1 MTVRSMCR
9 YALFPYMNTY
19 TVVQR
24 NACVVI
30 FGVDPNQQK
39 HANIVY
45 MFMFNTNFVHKFDSR
60 KFEMENCLKCRRF
73 DLTIF

>member
-1 MTVRSMCR
+1 MCR

-30 FGVDPNQQK
+30 FGVDPNQQTK
-39 HANIVY
+39 HAKYVIILLY
-45 MFMFNTNFVHKFDSR
+45 MFMFNTNSLHKLDSR